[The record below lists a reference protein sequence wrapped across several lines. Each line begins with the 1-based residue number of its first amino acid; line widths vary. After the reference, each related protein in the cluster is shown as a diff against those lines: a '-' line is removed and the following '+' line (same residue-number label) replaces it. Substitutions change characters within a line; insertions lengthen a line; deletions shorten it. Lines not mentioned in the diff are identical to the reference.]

1 MFVNITWWFSRRHSL
16 DKLLIDGRWS
26 AVRTARIYLN
36 EGLAVLAELRILP
49 SNKHISPFLRLFETK
64 VQVASFATLEPP
76 PRQPVGRTGGRGKR
90 LKRPNN
96 FLKSMKKGKP
106 PEGGW
111 STFGCEGLACPTGG
125 NPLSCFL
132 PLGSG
137 PRYRKAFQ
145 GKNRGVSF
153 YYFLKLSEPHL
164 IILTN
169 TLRSGTKQVSW
180 LFVYPPPEI
189 KRH

>member
-1 MFVNITWWFSRRHSL
+1 
-16 DKLLIDGRWS
+16 
-26 AVRTARIYLN
+26 
-36 EGLAVLAELRILP
+36 
-49 SNKHISPFLRLFETK
+49 
-64 VQVASFATLEPP
+64 
-76 PRQPVGRTGGRGKR
+76 
-90 LKRPNN
+90 
-96 FLKSMKKGKP
+96 MKKGKP

-164 IILTN
+164 ILGTN
-169 TLRSGTKQVSW
+169 
-180 LFVYPPPEI
+180 YPLGPLWHPNDGATQRRETGPTAGSLL
-189 KRH
+189 